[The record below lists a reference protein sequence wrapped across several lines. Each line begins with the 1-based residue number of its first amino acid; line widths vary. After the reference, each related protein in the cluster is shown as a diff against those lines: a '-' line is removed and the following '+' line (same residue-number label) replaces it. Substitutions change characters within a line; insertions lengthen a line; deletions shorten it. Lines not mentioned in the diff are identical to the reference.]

1 MIALAQNC
9 LLFRLA
15 NGESVPFTAD
25 MIAVELVDDTA
36 RRFDAEFVL
45 HAANAVFHY
54 FKQDLARESV
64 TVPEFAEALEK
75 VLRGFS
81 PCAALSPDTIL
92 PRVLESDLR
101 QLAKESGKGCELFFF
116 PLLRRELKE
125 HLERTPRVVRFVG
138 LRGCVKQLVGA
149 RRWNLRCRNLEEQI
163 VEFLRECLTAEKKP
177 ADCALV
183 ISDQ

>member
-1 MIALAQNC
+1 MIALSQNC

-81 PCAALSPDTIL
+81 PSVLASEAGE
-92 PRVLESDLR
+92 PRVIESDLR
-101 QLAKESGKGCELFFF
+101 HLATESGKGCELFFF
-116 PLLRRELKE
+116 PLLRRELRE
-125 HLERTPRVVRFVG
+125 QLERTPRVMRFVG

-149 RRWNLRCRNLEEQI
+149 RRWNVRCRHLEEQI
-163 VEFLRECLTAEKKP
+163 VEFLRECVSAEAKP
-177 ADCALV
+177 TELALM
-183 ISDQ
+183 IEG

>member
-75 VLRGFS
+75 VLRGFPPAALAGES
-81 PCAALSPDTIL
+81 PC

-101 QLAKESGKGCELFFF
+101 HLAAESGKGCELFFF
-116 PLLRRELKE
+116 PLLRRELREQLE
-125 HLERTPRVVRFVG
+125 HTPRVMRFVG

-149 RRWNLRCRNLEEQI
+149 RRWNVRCRNLEEQI
-163 VEFLRECLTAEKKP
+163 VEFLRECLTTEAKP
-177 ADCALV
+177 AEFALM
-183 ISDQ
+183 IEG